1 MTSINYIK
9 PSSKEKEKLNLPQW
23 MGILT
28 MGELIE
34 ISKDEIDYIL
44 DFSKVDKVNKKD
56 ILYKKMLDSYTESLD
71 SFEIINY
78 FKNVDNLYLIDFIQN
93 YLFKNSNKKNIKKLW
108 NEILNEIVFL
118 DNNHNNILLFLITDL
133 KIKNVWFW
141 DRYEDKPKQFLN
153 KYSKNI
159 EVNWK
164 TYYKVSSDYY
174 AEYSFENNLDWEVI
188 QIWKIENNKFI
199 WCHYNDLSNNNE
211 INIFWEDNLD
221 LILSLSHTPKIKK
234 FLEEWL
240 LMRITDIPL
249 KSQTQLFKFLIN
261 SDEYIIDNY
270 KKIIAKNWWIHNEIQ
285 QAFFAVSEDKEMSD
299 IILKIADSDISEI
312 DKKNI
317 FDKYNYLVDTIFEE
331 INNQFWHLEW
341 EEKKEIF
348 QIVVKELN
356 FLFKDIGTILDDY
369 DLQWLKNINNILE
382 NTKKDFIKSWVI
394 FKSLKEK
401 NINTLDDLSDI
412 GIKYEKV
419 NSLSLSESR
428 KKEILYDFR
437 SLYEDNYD
445 LETQWVFIDEM
456 IDWLENSLNSDENID
471 FYLFFI
477 NDKPILS
484 WYFKGIEKTWER
496 YFWWFNWA
504 SSFEWYSI
512 WFWALEKI
520 LDEEWKDSDV
530 NALILSDTNWF
541 ENIFKSFLEIK
552 YLELGFELWGTI
564 KEWSSNYIEIK
575 RKKSEV

>member
-348 QIVVKELN
+348 QIVVKKLN

-456 IDWLENSLNSDENID
+456 INWLEKSLESGENID
-471 FYLFFI
+471 FYLFHI

-484 WYFKGIEKTWER
+484 WYFKEDKKTWEK